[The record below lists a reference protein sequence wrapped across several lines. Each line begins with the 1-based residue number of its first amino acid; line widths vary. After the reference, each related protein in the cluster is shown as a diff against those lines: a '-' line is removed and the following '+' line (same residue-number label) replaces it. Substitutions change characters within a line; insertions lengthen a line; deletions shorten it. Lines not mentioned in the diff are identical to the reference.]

1 MNLHITQMPEMR
13 VAAVRHVGSYNQIGR
28 AFEQLGALA
37 GPAGLFTRSGAKM
50 IAVYYDDPQS
60 TPAAQLRSDA
70 GIVVGND
77 TPVPKGLDERR
88 VPAGTYAKAE
98 HIGPY
103 EELPDVWA
111 RLKRDGVPA
120 SGHHIHPDAA
130 SYEIYLN
137 TPMDTPKDKLHTELY
152 LQLK

>member
-1 MNLHITQMPEMR
+1 MR
-13 VAAVRHVGSYNQIGR
+13 VLLVEDEAPLR
-28 AFEQLGALA
+28 ETLA
-37 GPAGLFTRSGAKM
+37 
-50 IAVYYDDPQS
+50 
-60 TPAAQLRSDA
+60 
-70 GIVVGND
+70 
-77 TPVPKGLDERR
+77 
-88 VPAGTYAKAE
+88 
-98 HIGPY
+98 
-103 EELPDVWA
+103 A